1 MYKRE
6 LCESSE
12 ELIEFLNKN
21 RIDEKSIIA
30 ILPFEASNRSGE
42 AQLKREYELIY
53 KERSKSCQ
61 I

>member
-6 LCESSE
+6 LFESSE
-12 ELIEFLNKN
+12 ELIGFLNKN
-21 RIDEKSIIA
+21 RIDERSIIA

-42 AQLKREYELIY
+42 SQLKREYELIY
-53 KERSKSCQ
+53 KERSRSCQ